1 MITRPLMR
9 YHGGKWRLAPWILSH
24 FPAHRV
30 YTDAYGG
37 AASVLLRKSRS
48 YAEVYNDLN
57 GDMVNLLR
65 CLREPGM
72 RRALVAAVQGTP
84 YARAEFDLSFEPT
97 DDPIERARRALLRA
111 AAGHSTTHQS
121 QRRTGFR
128 NDISRTGGLPAHD
141 WANLPPVLAQI
152 GERLAGVIIEHDD
165 ALTVVQRYDTA
176 DTLHYLDP
184 PYLAE
189 TRNAQQAG
197 TAYAHDMP
205 TPEQHR
211 AMIAVARSLRGHVL
225 ISGYPS
231 ALYAELLDDWTM
243 VLKAAHAD
251 SAADRIEALWLK
263 PGTMQQAVLL

>member
-84 YARAEFDLSFEPT
+84 YARAELDLSFEPT

-197 TAYAHDMP
+197 TAYAHDMS